1 MNEAEIRRAIQNK
14 LIVEFTYSNRL
25 RVVEP
30 HVLGVC
36 NGSKQILGYQV
47 AGQSSSGGLPEW
59 RRFDL
64 ARMSNFRV
72 TTETFLGRRPFPS
85 GQHSPWDQELEIVPA

>member
-1 MNEAEIRRAIQNK
+1 
-14 LIVEFTYSNRL
+14 
-25 RVVEP
+25 
-30 HVLGVC
+30 GVC

-72 TTETFLGRRPFPS
+72 TTEIFLGRRAFPS

>member
-1 MNEAEIRRAIQNK
+1 MNELEIRRAIQNK
-14 LIVEFTYSNRL
+14 LVIEFIYSNRL

-36 NGSKQILGYQV
+36 NGNIQVLAYQIG
-47 AGQSSSGGLPEW
+47 GQSSSGALPEW

-64 ARMSNFRV
+64 FRISNLRV
-72 TTETFLGRRPFPS
+72 TSQAFAGRRPSPS
-85 GQHSPWDQELEIVPA
+85 GTHSPWDRELEIVPA